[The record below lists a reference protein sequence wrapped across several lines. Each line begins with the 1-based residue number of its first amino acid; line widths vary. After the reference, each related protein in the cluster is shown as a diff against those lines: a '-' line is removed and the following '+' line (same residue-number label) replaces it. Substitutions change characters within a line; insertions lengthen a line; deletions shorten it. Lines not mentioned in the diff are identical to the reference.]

1 MARGD
6 FVVVKV
12 KAELSFLN
20 DKPPVYF
27 QKKPVYVS
35 VLAETSDGRKAHF
48 GRIRQVIERVGWM
61 TSADVFE
68 ADRNWAPLYLLLLM
82 PS

>member
-1 MARGD
+1 
-6 FVVVKV
+6 VVKV

-20 DKPPVYF
+20 DRPPVYF

-48 GRIRQVIERVGWM
+48 GRIRQAIERAGRM
-61 TSADVFE
+61 TFADISE
-68 ADRNWAPLYLLLLM
+68 ADRNWAPVYPL
-82 PS
+82 PSMHP